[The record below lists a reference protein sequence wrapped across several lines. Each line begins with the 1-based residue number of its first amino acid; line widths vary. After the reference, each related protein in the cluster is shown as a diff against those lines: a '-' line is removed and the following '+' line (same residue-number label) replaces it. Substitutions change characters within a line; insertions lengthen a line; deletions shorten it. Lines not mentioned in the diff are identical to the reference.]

1 MFVEKRFEILSLFVY
16 YKAGSVPLYGPK
28 MKKGVMGRGKIEQFL
43 SKFSLSF
50 DKIAIFLV
58 LFFGEMSFGI
68 SGGFRGGGAD
78 AHPQG
83 FDPLPTQ
90 RVPLWYSLRNPF
102 LADRPSNFL
111 KAPLAPMYTNFEGGA
126 RAEKNAIFW
135 SKLSKKCLKRLFLD
149 FFQNFACGAENLA
162 NTGTKLR
169 LGESSKNQLGQR
181 STKFLKIF

>member
-68 SGGFRGGGAD
+68 SGGFRGGGGGAD
-78 AHPQG
+78 APPPPQG

-111 KAPLAPMYTNFEGGA
+111 KATSAPMYTNFEGGA
-126 RAEKNAIFW
+126 
-135 SKLSKKCLKRLFLD
+135 
-149 FFQNFACGAENLA
+149 QNCPKSA
-162 NTGTKLR
+162 
-169 LGESSKNQLGQR
+169 
-181 STKFLKIF
+181 

>member
-1 MFVEKRFEILSLFVY
+1 MFVEKRFEINSLFVY
-16 YKAGSVPLYGPK
+16 YKAGSAPLYGPK

-68 SGGFRGGGAD
+68 SGGFRGGAD
-78 AHPQG
+78 AP
-83 FDPLPTQ
+83 PLRDSTPC
-90 RVPLWYSLRNPF
+90 RPKGSPLWYSLRNPF

-111 KAPLAPMYTNFEGGA
+111 KAPLAPMYTNFEEGA

-135 SKLSKKCLKRLFLD
+135 SKLSKKCLKRLFWT
-149 FFQNFACGAENLA
+149 FF
-162 NTGTKLR
+162 
-169 LGESSKNQLGQR
+169 
-181 STKFLKIF
+181 KILPAAQKIWPIQGLNCA